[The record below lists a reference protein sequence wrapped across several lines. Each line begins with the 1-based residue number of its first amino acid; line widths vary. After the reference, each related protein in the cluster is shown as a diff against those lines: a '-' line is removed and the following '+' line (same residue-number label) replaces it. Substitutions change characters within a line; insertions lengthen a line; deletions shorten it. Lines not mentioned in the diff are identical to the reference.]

1 MFWARKHIGWGFQ
14 NAMRSQP
21 QFLKNLFAPI
31 LDHDGNDPLRLKAD
45 NLITISAYSFV
56 IFIVLPTIYLI
67 LKFFL
72 WMCSYTVIIEVDD

>member
-1 MFWARKHIGWGFQ
+1 
-14 NAMRSQP
+14 MRSQP

-45 NLITISAYSFV
+45 NLITISAYSFAL
-56 IFIVLPTIYLI
+56 FIVLPTIYLI